1 MNISEIIDHMRR
13 WMNTDTGIV
22 IQYVFAVFSVVG
34 ISALSIVLYIVK
46 TVKTNLHSIKV
57 FALIALIIGVGV
69 VFPILNLLL
78 SSWHGWGN
86 ILLHILAIWGILSFL
101 GLIYIV
107 RSMSKI
113 IKK

>member
-1 MNISEIIDHMRR
+1 MEISGIIDRMRQ

-34 ISALSIVLYIVK
+34 ISALSIVLYLVR

-57 FALIALIIGVGV
+57 FALVTLIIGVGV

-86 ILLHILAIWGILSFL
+86 ILLHILAIWGLLSFL

-107 RSMSKI
+107 RSISKI